1 MMWRLIIFYV
11 TIFGRGRLREL
22 EAYLADFEKHSLGK
36 ICVVCVCCNDVF
48 KTYCFAR
55 CSIK

>member
-36 ICVVCVCCNDVF
+36 ICVVCV
-48 KTYCFAR
+48 
-55 CSIK
+55 